1 MQRGTNKL
9 TDDFGLFII
18 AKRTRRAAL
27 RAPTQALSLLLSGTH
42 SLSLSFYM
50 TAATNFRV
58 QRGSFLSTKDSD
70 SCCKQSRRR
79 EVERGDEGREE
90 RQAAHAV
97 CEKFSSLANRGT
109 LQFRLYPNSFS
120 FCLVNFAFDSFFVCF
135 NILIWSCATRRMR
148 VFLIRTTTS
157 SICHL
162 CVLVLTT
169 SPSLSPSPNL
179 VTFRGYFPI
188 AKNIS
193 KMAWLGPVR
202 AGLRAVRRG
211 EVGTEYWMGLRLCFS
226 LFIFLALLS
235 FALPRLVSMQVA
247 LFVFLSRLR
256 IGFFLSWAL
265 SKHVNISIYFAG
277 FL

>member
-1 MQRGTNKL
+1 
-9 TDDFGLFII
+9 
-18 AKRTRRAAL
+18 
-27 RAPTQALSLLLSGTH
+27 
-42 SLSLSFYM
+42 M

-79 EVERGDEGREE
+79 EVERGEEGTEE

-97 CEKFSSLANRGT
+97 CEKFSSLANRWT
-109 LQFRLYPNSFS
+109 LQFCCRLFPNSFS

-169 SPSLSPSPNL
+169 SPSLPLQILSHFAGISQLQKIYQRWHDL
-179 VTFRGYFPI
+179 VRLGLGCGRSGEERWGLNTEWDCVYALACSYF
-188 AKNIS
+188 
-193 KMAWLGPVR
+193 L
-202 AGLRAVRRG
+202 
-211 EVGTEYWMGLRLCFS
+211 LCFRS
-226 LFIFLALLS
+226 LC
-235 FALPRLVSMQVA
+235 PV
-247 LFVFLSRLR
+247 
-256 IGFFLSWAL
+256 
-265 SKHVNISIYFAG
+265 
-277 FL
+277 

>member
-27 RAPTQALSLLLSGTH
+27 RAPTQALSLSLSVT
-42 SLSLSFYM
+42 LSLSFYM
-50 TAATNFRV
+50 TAATHFRV
-58 QRGSFLSTKDSD
+58 QRGSFLSTKDSNDSD

-79 EVERGDEGREE
+79 EVERGEEGREE

-97 CEKFSSLANRGT
+97 CEKFSSLANRWT
-109 LQFRLYPNSFS
+109 LQFCCRLVPNSCS

-135 NILIWSCATRRMR
+135 NILIWSCATSRMR
-148 VFLIRTTTS
+148 VFLIRATTS

-169 SPSLSPSPNL
+169 SPSPNL

-211 EVGTEYWMGLRLCFS
+211 EEGT
-226 LFIFLALLS
+226 
-235 FALPRLVSMQVA
+235 
-247 LFVFLSRLR
+247 
-256 IGFFLSWAL
+256 
-265 SKHVNISIYFAG
+265 
-277 FL
+277 